1 MLITARFLAAASEKQ
16 QVRRSVATPPPV
28 LFASG
33 RLWRACSSEEL
44 GARAKLYSPHRS
56 QHQPASIQL
65 IAQRQRRR
73 QPRRNL
79 TSPAIDTERVRVKHP
94 IRGGR
99 CPRPPPRPRPSPRP
113 IAVDVEKNLSNAVDE
128 EIEME
133 ARGGGAA
140 TGARLGDAPQEHRR
154 EGGACACQ
162 PGPARERSKLS
173 FRSFCECSSCR
184 VHSRQVVSARG
195 R

>member
-1 MLITARFLAAASEKQ
+1 MRTRYSKALLPRSNKCDGRWQPHHLCSSRQEGCGAHALPRSWGHALNYTARTA
-16 QVRRSVATPPPV
+16 VNT
-28 LFASG
+28 
-33 RLWRACSSEEL
+33 
-44 GARAKLYSPHRS
+44 S
-56 QHQPASIQL
+56 QRPFNF

-128 EIEME
+128 EIEIE

-154 EGGACACQ
+154 EGGACARQ
-162 PGPARERSKLS
+162 PQLAAERSMLS
-173 FRSFCECSSCR
+173 FSPFCDSEPLRRR
-184 VHSRQVVSARG
+184 VLH
-195 R
+195 